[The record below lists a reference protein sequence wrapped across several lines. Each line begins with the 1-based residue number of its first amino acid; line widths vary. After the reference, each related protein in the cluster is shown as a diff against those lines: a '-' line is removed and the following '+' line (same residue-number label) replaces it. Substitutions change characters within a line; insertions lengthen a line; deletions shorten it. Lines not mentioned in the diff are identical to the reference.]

1 LSFRRFSAALPNSTT
16 TSSSS
21 SSSSSSRRLLS
32 LSPRAIP
39 TFPAGAGEEPSHEST
54 RDTTEFRVG
63 LVSDQRASER
73 WRDRRDQRD
82 LSIGARSC
90 VGTSGWARDAS
101 YRTVSSPKRL
111 PPPLLDFF
119 VPFSFGTDSAAAAVA
134 AAAAAI
140 SKKMFLSASSHL
152 ELFLPAES
160 SVGFA
165 STRSQFRYCST
176 PPTRAKF
183 DGFLRRVGRDLDKRR
198 PILETITTNR

>member
-1 LSFRRFSAALPNSTT
+1 LCVSFFFFFFFLLLLFFFFFFFFFFLPSTP
-16 TSSSS
+16 
-21 SSSSSSRRLLS
+21 LS
-32 LSPRAIP
+32 LSSSDTYVPGRCRRGTFARIDSRHDRISCRPRLG
-39 TFPAGAGEEPSHEST
+39 PA
-54 RDTTEFRVG
+54 
-63 LVSDQRASER
+63 
-73 WRDRRDQRD
+73 
-82 LSIGARSC
+82 C

-119 VPFSFGTDSAAAAVA
+119 VPFSFGTDSAAAAAA

-140 SKKMFLSASSHL
+140 SEKMFLSASSHL